1 MAETKLISHRID
13 AETLA
18 DIDKAVER
26 NRYWKRS
33 SFIDAALE
41 LLGWLCSQNRE
52 KEIMELMNAK
62 IGDAL
67 DAVIDNGKL
76 TLQPA
81 KKQFTHKTLE
91 ERMDETGLQLSF
103 GPEIEWGESRGSELW

>member
-26 NRYWKRS
+26 DRYWKRS

-41 LLGWLCSQNRE
+41 LLGWLCNQHRE
-52 KEIMELMNAK
+52 KEIMYFHRNWDEVDEF
-62 IGDAL
+62 IF
-67 DAVIDNGKL
+67 
-76 TLQPA
+76 
-81 KKQFTHKTLE
+81 KKHRRL
-91 ERMDETGLQLSF
+91 R
-103 GPEIEWGESRGSELW
+103 

>member
-26 NRYWKRS
+26 SRFYKRS

-41 LLGWLCSQNRE
+41 FLGWLCSQKRE
-52 KEIMELMNAK
+52 NEIMHFHRYCDEVDEFIFK
-62 IGDAL
+62 
-67 DAVIDNGKL
+67 
-76 TLQPA
+76 
-81 KKQFTHKTLE
+81 THRRL
-91 ERMDETGLQLSF
+91 R
-103 GPEIEWGESRGSELW
+103 